1 MFLVSNIVWDSASAD
16 NQIALFRSP
25 PPPHIHISKYLC
37 PGSDLILSK
46 KTGATEVS
54 LQGLETFTSYY
65 VKVAA
70 FTKEGDGVKSDKV
83 ICTTAQDG
91 ESVRKNC
98 FSLYFHFSWPFG
110 SQIYPS
116 EA

>member
-25 PPPHIHISKYLC
+25 PPPHIPISKYLC

-65 VKVAA
+65 IKVAA

-91 ESVRKNC
+91 ELVCITVYILLNHS
-98 FSLYFHFSWPFG
+98 FSNFVGLL
-110 SQIYPS
+110 
-116 EA
+116 ALK

>member
-16 NQIALFRSP
+16 SQIALFRSP
-25 PPPHIHISKYLC
+25 AHIPISKYLC

-46 KTGATEVS
+46 KTGSTEVS
-54 LQGLETFTSYY
+54 LQGLATFTSYY
-65 VKVAA
+65 IKVAA

-91 ESVRKNC
+91 ESISFVTC
-98 FSLYFHFSWPFG
+98 FCLFSRW
-110 SQIYPS
+110 QKMKIC
-116 EA
+116 EN